1 MTEEEWATSGS
12 AQDMLQSL
20 RETHP
25 EFLATQVSQL
35 HKFLIACSWKHQHL
49 IPQKG
54 LRDGLRAADSW
65 VAGKIGD
72 EKLYRVNWYAEA
84 EAFGIDYAETPDE
97 LAELESLIAGI
108 DELRALPFADARE
121 RLLAAAYF
129 AEGAMVYPKLRRLPW
144 SHRLFTSPF
153 LCPALLREYVRPT
166 FGS

>member
-1 MTEEEWATSGS
+1 MTEEEWIKSGS

-20 RETHP
+20 RETNP
-25 EFLATQVSQL
+25 DFLATQVSQL
-35 HKFLIACSWKHQHL
+35 HKFLIACCWKHQHL

-54 LRDGLRAADSW
+54 LQDGLRAAESW
-65 VAGKIGD
+65 MAGKIDD
-72 EKLYRVNWYAEA
+72 EELHRADWYAEA

-108 DELRALPFADARE
+108 DELRALPLADARE
-121 RLLAAAYF
+121 RLRAAAYF
-129 AEGAMVYPKLRRLPW
+129 AEGAMIYPKLWNLPW
-144 SHRLFTSPF
+144 SPELFTSPF